1 MGSKMEKGIQLTE
14 QDIQKYRKEIDK
26 IDLSDK
32 DRVLMETFIKITKL
46 FENKKLDKFQ
56 LVLVQE
62 INGLY
67 NIFKSTPNL
76 EELVQQKIIFA
87 LTYFIKGQDDIP
99 DDIPGIGFLD
109 DLAVVDWVIQDIK
122 EQYSHYFQA

>member
-1 MGSKMEKGIQLTE
+1 MQKGMQLTK

-32 DRVLMETFIKITKL
+32 DRILTETFIKITKL

-67 NIFKSTPNL
+67 NIIKSTPNL

-87 LTYFIKGQDDIP
+87 LKYFIKGQDDIP

-109 DLAVVDWVIQDIK
+109 DLAVVDWIIQDIK

>member
-1 MGSKMEKGIQLTE
+1 MKKGLQLTQ
-14 QDIQKYRKEIDK
+14 QDIQKYRKEIDE

-32 DRVLMETFIKITKL
+32 DSVLMETFIKITKL

-87 LTYFIKGQDDIP
+87 LKYFIKGQDDIP
-99 DDIPGIGFLD
+99 DDIPEIGFLD

>member
-1 MGSKMEKGIQLTE
+1 MKKGLRLTE
-14 QDIQKYRKEIDK
+14 QDIQKYRKKIDEID
-26 IDLSDK
+26 LNNK
-32 DRVLMETFIKITKL
+32 DRVLSETLMKITKL
-46 FENKKLDKFQ
+46 FENKKLDQFQ

-67 NIFKSTPNL
+67 TILKNTQNL
-76 EELVQQKIIFA
+76 EELVQQKIVFA
-87 LTYFIKGQDDIP
+87 LKYFLKAQDEIP

>member
-1 MGSKMEKGIQLTE
+1 MRKGMQLTE
-14 QDIQKYRKEIDK
+14 QDIQKYRKKIDE

-56 LVLVQE
+56 LVLVHE

-67 NIFKSTPNL
+67 NILKSTPNL

-87 LTYFIKGQDDIP
+87 LKYFVKGQDEIP

>member
-1 MGSKMEKGIQLTE
+1 MEKGIQLTE

-99 DDIPGIGFLD
+99 DNIPGIGFLD

>member
-1 MGSKMEKGIQLTE
+1 MRKGMQLTE
-14 QDIQKYRKEIDK
+14 QDIQKYRKIIDE

-62 INGLY
+62 INGLH
-67 NIFKSTPNL
+67 NILKSTPNL

-87 LTYFIKGQDDIP
+87 LKYFVKGQDEIP

>member
-1 MGSKMEKGIQLTE
+1 MQLTE
-14 QDIQKYRKEIDK
+14 QDIQKYRKIIDK
-26 IDLSDK
+26 IDLSNK
-32 DRVLMETFIKITKL
+32 DRVLTETMVKLTKL
-46 FENKKLDKFQ
+46 FENKKLDQFQ

-67 NIFKSTPNL
+67 NILKNTQNL
-76 EELVQQKIIFA
+76 EELVQQKIVFA
-87 LTYFIKGQDDIP
+87 LKYFLKDQDDIP
-99 DDIPGIGFLD
+99 DDIPGIGLLD

>member
-1 MGSKMEKGIQLTE
+1 MEKGIQLTE
-14 QDIQKYRKEIDK
+14 QDIQKYRKEIDE

-76 EELVQQKIIFA
+76 EELVQQKMIFA
-87 LTYFIKGQDDIP
+87 LTYFIKGQIDTDSFIEYQKKLY
-99 DDIPGIGFLD
+99 IY
-109 DLAVVDWVIQDIK
+109 QK
-122 EQYSHYFQA
+122 